1 MLGVFHICVA
11 MKPLQ
16 SNFAANA
23 LEYGVAGLNID
34 GCRVGDGG
42 DRTAGG
48 EREWR

>member
-1 MLGVFHICVA
+1 

-34 GCRVGDGG
+34 DARVLAKSGLEVTSPFQCRYPYFA
-42 DRTAGG
+42 R
-48 EREWR
+48 